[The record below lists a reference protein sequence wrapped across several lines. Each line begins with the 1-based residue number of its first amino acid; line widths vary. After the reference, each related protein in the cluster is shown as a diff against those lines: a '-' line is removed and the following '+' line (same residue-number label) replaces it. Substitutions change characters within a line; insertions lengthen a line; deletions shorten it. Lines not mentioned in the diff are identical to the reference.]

1 MKKRLNNT
9 FLNAQTSK
17 IIFDKYSG
25 LMRFRFLSMLRNG
38 ILLIRFQSVVI
49 IWNLLI
55 DKDISSS
62 FSGISECEDPISWY
76 VFELNFIVRNRVGTT
91 FILWSGLSS
100 ALA

>member
-49 IWNLLI
+49 T
-55 DKDISSS
+55 
-62 FSGISECEDPISWY
+62 
-76 VFELNFIVRNRVGTT
+76 RV
-91 FILWSGLSS
+91 I
-100 ALA
+100 